1 MSRLDAVYLDLDG
14 TLLGPSGSLLRDGDG
29 AFSLLG
35 ARALEAIARVGAE
48 LVLFSGRRRSLLHE
62 DARLLGAGSYV
73 FEAGAGFVLGDGNDG
88 RDEPEWLSGDLRR
101 EAIVAS
107 GALDLLLAAFPAL
120 RPDPGQEG
128 REVTTVLRGEVDT
141 AAADALLAAH
151 GHGALRLLDNGPA
164 KHLLPR
170 EVSKARGVE
179 AHRRARGYAR
189 EACLAVG
196 DSREDLGAAEAVGAF
211 WLVGNAEVAAPP
223 GIRRAEAGYGA
234 GVYEA
239 VITTLSGAGAR

>member
-1 MSRLDAVYLDLDG
+1 MTRLEAVYLDLDG
-14 TLLGPSGSLLRDGDG
+14 TLLGPDGSLLRDVGG
-29 AFSLLG
+29 AFTLLG
-35 ARALEAIARVGAE
+35 ARALEAIARAGAE

-73 FEAGAGFVLGDGNDG
+73 FEAGAGFVLGDDRGG
-88 RDEPEWLSGDLRR
+88 WGAPEWLAGEELRR

-107 GALDLLLAAFPAL
+107 GAVDLLLGEFPSL
-120 RPDPGQEG
+120 RLDPEQEG
-128 REVTTVLRGEVDT
+128 REVTTLLRGDVDA

-151 GHGALRLLDNGPA
+151 GHPGLRLLDNGPA

-170 EVSKARGVE
+170 GVSKGRAVE
-179 AHRRARGYAR
+179 AHRRARGYHR

-211 WLVGNAEVAAPP
+211 WLVGNSDAVAPP
-223 GIRRAEAGYGA
+223 GVRRAAGSYGE

-239 VITTLSGAGAR
+239 VITTLRA